1 MHVKSGSLTPMAR
14 TQAERS
20 QATITELLEVAR
32 ARFSD
37 QGYARTSIEDIVRA
51 AGVTRGALYHHFDG
65 KSDVFRAVVEREQ
78 QALTHFI
85 VKGSASHRGAWQRL
99 RAGCHLFLEAC
110 LDPSVRRIL
119 LLDGPAVLGWDAI
132 REIEARHTL
141 ALLRDGLRAAAA
153 EGQVAHRDIQTLAHL
168 LFATLA
174 EAGRLI
180 AKAPHPHQELAGVA
194 ASVDRLLE
202 AVRRD

>member
-1 MHVKSGSLTPMAR
+1 MAR

-20 QATITELLEVAR
+20 QATIGELVEAAR
-32 ARFSD
+32 ARFSEH
-37 QGYARTSIEDIVRA
+37 GYAGTSIEDVVRE
-51 AGVTRGALYHHFDG
+51 AGVTRGALYHHFES
-65 KSDVFRAVVEREQ
+65 KSDLFRAVVEAEQ
-78 QALTHFI
+78 EALTRFI
-85 VKGSASHRGAWQRL
+85 LQGSASRRGAWQRF
-99 RAGCHLFLEAC
+99 RTGCHLFLEAC

-141 ALLRDGLRAAAA
+141 ALLRDGLGAAAR
-153 EGQVAHRDIQTLAHL
+153 EGRLAHRDLETLARL

-180 AKAPHPHQELAGVA
+180 AKAPHPRKALAEVV
-194 ASVDRLLE
+194 ASVDRLLD
-202 AVRRD
+202 AARL